1 MKKIILLILVICI
14 LPISANA
21 AQLTAPEAPQSAQ
34 AFMPDDTETFA
45 EGLWHIIKSAIST
58 LQPSIAE
65 ASKTALAITAAVLFI
80 SIMQHI
86 TGAATHTAELA
97 GVTAIS
103 LLLLQ
108 STKSLILLGSD
119 TILELSEYE
128 KLLLPIM
135 TAALSSQGYA
145 TTSAALY
152 TGTLIFN
159 TVLTSLISKLLIPM
173 VYIFLCLA
181 IADSAIHEDIIANLK
196 RFTKWLMTWG
206 LKIILYTFTGYITIT
221 GVISGSADATAV
233 KAAKIAI
240 NGVVPV
246 VGGILSD
253 ASEAVLVSAGTVKN
267 AVGIYGLFAI
277 LSLCISP
284 FLRIGIQYLI
294 LKLTA
299 AVSGMLG
306 SKKAVALLSDFTSAM
321 GIILAMTG
329 TVCLLI
335 LISTVCFMKGAA

>member
-1 MKKIILLILVICI
+1 MKKILILVLLLCL
-14 LPISANA
+14 LPIHANA
-21 AQLTAPEAPQSAQ
+21 AQITAPEAPDSAQ
-34 AFMPDDTETFA
+34 EFMPEETETFA
-45 EGLWHIIKSAIST
+45 EGLWHILKAAISD

-65 ASKTALAITAAVLFI
+65 ASKTALSILAVVLFI
-80 SIMQHI
+80 SIMRYVSETSAQ
-86 TGAATHTAELA
+86 TVELA

-108 STKSLILLGSD
+108 STKSLIVLGAD
-119 TILELSEYE
+119 TILELSEYS
-128 KLLLPIM
+128 KLLLPVM
-135 TAALSSQGYA
+135 TAALSSQGYV

-152 TGTLIFN
+152 TGTAIFN
-159 TVLTSLISKLLIPM
+159 TVLTSLISNLLIPM
-173 VYIFLCLA
+173 VYIYLCL
-181 IADSAIHEDIIANLK
+181 SIANSALNEDLLANL
-196 RFTKWLMTWG
+196 RNFAKWLMTWG

-253 ASEAVLVSAGTVKN
+253 ASEAVLVSAGVVKN
-267 AVGIYGLFAI
+267 AAGMYGLFAI

-284 FLRIGIQYLI
+284 FVRIGVHYLI
-294 LKLTA
+294 LKITTA
-299 AVSGMLG
+299 ISGILG
-306 SKKAVALLSDFTSAM
+306 VKRSVNLLKDFTAAM